1 MIKTSIM
8 NKFSTFFFLL
18 ISLLLVSCEGK
29 SEDDFILVESSEA
42 VKINEINGK
51 DAFDYL
57 NAVRNEPSAYSDEL
71 GVDLSDVEKRAELIW
86 SEELATAAYNK
97 VKDMAEN
104 DYFSHVDSDGYGMNY
119 RINEAGFYLADYL
132 LESKTVNTFE
142 SIAAGTK
149 LNTGKIMIQRL
160 IIDKDIPGV
169 GHRKHLLGMTDFWA
183 EAEYCGIGF
192 YKQPGSR
199 YTHYI
204 CVLVARHE

>member
-1 MIKTSIM
+1 MK
-8 NKFSTFFFLL
+8 KLSTFILFSFSLLL
-18 ISLLLVSCEGK
+18 ISCEGT
-29 SEDDFILVESSEA
+29 SEDDFVLVESSEA
-42 VKINEINGK
+42 EKINEINRK

-57 NAVRNEPSAYSDEL
+57 NAIRNEPSAYSDEL
-71 GVDLSDVEKRAELIW
+71 GVDLSDVEKRPKLIW
-86 SEELATAAYNK
+86 NEELATAAYNK
-97 VKDMAEN
+97 VKDMAEHN
-104 DYFSHVDSDGYGMNY
+104 YFAHVDLDGYGMNY

-132 LESKTVNTFE
+132 LESKTANNFE

-149 LNTGKIMIQRL
+149 HNTGKIMIQL
-160 IIDKDIPGV
+160 FIIDKDIPSL

-204 CVLVARHE
+204 CVLVAKHE